1 MKRLC
6 TFLLA
11 CALTASLQAQT
22 TADEVISNI
31 IRAQGGRELEVLM
44 EQDDVGRTPQFAE
57 VVLSR
62 ELPAGSIVEARIT
75 GRHGNRLTAELAQ
88 PPARAQALPTRS
100 SSEVVAP

>member
-1 MKRLC
+1 MTRHLEG
-6 TFLLA
+6 
-11 CALTASLQAQT
+11 QT
-22 TADEVISNI
+22 GRVVDVLVEN
-31 IRAQGGRELEVLM
+31 GRE
-44 EQDDVGRTPQFAE
+44 GRTPQFAE

-62 ELPAGSIVEARIT
+62 ELPAGSIVQARIT